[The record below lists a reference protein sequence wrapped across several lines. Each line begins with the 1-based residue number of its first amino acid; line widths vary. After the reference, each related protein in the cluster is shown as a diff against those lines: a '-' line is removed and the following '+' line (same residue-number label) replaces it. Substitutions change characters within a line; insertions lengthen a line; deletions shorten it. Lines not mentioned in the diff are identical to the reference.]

1 MIKLRNIS
9 KTYHRGGQTI
19 QAVKNVSLDINDGEI
34 FGVIGFSGAGKS
46 TLVRNINLLERPD
59 EGGIVEVNGQDLTK
73 LSAKELRKT
82 RSTIGMIFQQFN
94 LMPSRTVIENVI
106 YPLAGKG
113 LSRKEQ
119 ENKALALLQKVDLA
133 NRAHAYPSELSGG
146 QKQRVA
152 IARALATDPKILLC
166 DEATSAL
173 DPTTTH
179 EILELIKKLNEELHL
194 TIVVITHEMAVV
206 KDICHR
212 VAVME
217 HGHVV
222 ELGDTFSVFANPKE
236 EVTRNFVRA
245 ASNLSKADL
254 IAKLPADQLGMKPGE
269 KLVRLS
275 YLDKTVSEPLISTVS
290 QRFNIIM
297 NILFA
302 DVELVTGSPIG
313 GTCGIFSG
321 DPQNVENAL
330 QWLRDKNVKVEVLL
344 NA

>member
-1 MIKLRNIS
+1 MIRLRNIS

-19 QAVKNVSLDINDGEI
+19 KAVSNVSLDINDGEI

-59 EGGIVEVNGQDLTK
+59 EGGVVEVNGQDLTK
-73 LSAKELRKT
+73 LSARELRKT

-119 ENKALALLQKVDLA
+119 ENKAIALLQKVDLA
-133 NRAHAYPSELSGG
+133 QRAHAYPSELSGG

-152 IARALATDPKILLC
+152 IARALATNPKILLC

-217 HGHVV
+217 HGRVV

-236 EVTRNFVRA
+236 EVTRNFVKA

-254 IAKLPADQLGMKPGE
+254 LAKLPPEQLGMKPGE

-275 YLDKTVSEPLISTVS
+275 YLDKTVSEPLISSVS
-290 QRFNIIM
+290 QKFSIIM

-321 DPQNVENAL
+321 EKQNIENAL